1 MEIYA
6 NLESD
11 DKTKIELIAS
21 PGILEAGYHT
31 VKLSIP
37 LEIKGDK
44 FVICAKYTNQE
55 GVAVPIECNLKEY
68 EGITSFWDMAT
79 GEEGQSYLSSD
90 KNTWSDIIK
99 DLGIKES
106 NACVKAF
113 TVYESSQEEVK
124 VESITLNKNKL
135 EMTEGESTNLEVTFN
150 PTNATNKEVQ
160 WATGDSNIAT
170 VDANGNIKAIKEGK
184 TTITATS
191 KDGGKVANCEIIVNK
206 KKTSDDDIYY
216 GENKGST
223 TPNVQSQITQEK
235 LGTQQDKTT
244 ATKIL
249 PYAGNNIIILISISM
264 VIGISIYV
272 YIKIQKY
279 KDVN

>member
-1 MEIYA
+1 
-6 NLESD
+6 
-11 DKTKIELIAS
+11 
-21 PGILEAGYHT
+21 
-31 VKLSIP
+31 
-37 LEIKGDK
+37 
-44 FVICAKYTNQE
+44 
-55 GVAVPIECNLKEY
+55 
-68 EGITSFWDMAT
+68 MAT

-206 KKTSDDDIYY
+206 KKTLDDDIYY